1 MSPGGDSATGET
13 SPIVAGAALIDRLLD
28 ELIER
33 CAAPAALA
41 DLSAARKSF
50 DERRGRVFE
59 DEELW
64 ERWTQAFLE
73 WYVLERVGPDADA
86 PPVVLALR
94 SESDP
99 ARATALRALV
109 TSQRSLFEVR
119 ALRPGGVELHDLLG
133 GGEFAVD
140 EKRALHGVGVGD
152 VAELRLV
159 GVGGQVVFGRTFCFH
174 PTGTREAIS
183 AHARRILNAGG
194 DRREVMDHC
203 ASLRVRCERYRHV
216 SAVRVYEA
224 ATAKHA
230 GEAAAR

>member
-1 MSPGGDSATGET
+1 MSAGGGSASDSAG
-13 SPIVAGAALIDRLLD
+13 SIIVGRLLD

-33 CAAPAALA
+33 CAAPAAIE
-41 DLSAARKSF
+41 DVSAARKSF

-73 WYVLERVGPDADA
+73 WYVLERVAPDADA

-94 SESDP
+94 AEAEP
-99 ARATALRALV
+99 PRAAALRALV

-140 EKRALHGVGVGD
+140 EQRALHGVTVGD

-174 PTGTREAIS
+174 PSGTREAIS
-183 AHARRILNAGG
+183 SHARRILAAGG
-194 DRREVMDHC
+194 ERREVMDHC

-216 SAVRVYEA
+216 SALRVYEA
-224 ATAKHA
+224 ATAKQA
-230 GEAAAR
+230 SEAAAR

>member
-1 MSPGGDSATGET
+1 MSAAADDSGART
-13 SPIVAGAALIDRLLD
+13 SAAGLLDELLD
-28 ELIER
+28 ELIGH
-33 CAAPAALA
+33 CAEPAGV
-41 DLSAARKSF
+41 DDVSAARKAF

-73 WYVLERVGPDADA
+73 WYVLERVGPNADA
-86 PPVVLALR
+86 PPVVVALR
-94 SESDP
+94 REQDP
-99 ARATALRALV
+99 KRRTALRALV

-133 GGEFAVD
+133 GGEFGVD
-140 EKRALHGVGVGD
+140 EQRALHGVAVGD

-159 GVGGQVVFGRTFCFH
+159 GLGGQVLFGRTFCFH
-174 PTGTREAIS
+174 PSGTRVAIGV
-183 AHARRILNAGG
+183 HARRILEAGG

-216 SAVRVYEA
+216 SAVRVYQA
-224 ATAKHA
+224 
-230 GEAAAR
+230 AAARQVEASAP